1 MAKHSR
7 GWFWAL
13 GAVLL
18 ACGDSA
24 APGGMAGASAAP
36 LTVGDACQTNCG
48 TGLFCSHAGAFD
60 GQCTASCG
68 NDQGCT
74 LVAPDA
80 RCFGMTNGQCGMPCL
95 DVSECPAGQNCEL
108 VGNEFACVLP

>member
-7 GWFWAL
+7 GWFWTL
-13 GAVLL
+13 GALLL
-18 ACGDSA
+18 ACGDSGG
-24 APGGMAGASAAP
+24 PGGAAGAGAP

-60 GQCTASCG
+60 GQCTSSCG

-74 LVAPDA
+74 LLAPDS
-80 RCFGMTNGQCGMPCL
+80 RCYGNGQCGKPCSL
-95 DVSECPAGQNCEL
+95 EASECSAGQSCEP
-108 VGNEFACVLP
+108 VANEYACVLP